1 MKAMSLRNSSNSLLQ
16 SKKSEL
22 LDNPSLISQL
32 DRNLALKELRLSLG
46 SSQTNFTKYFF
57 RVRGEV
63 FIPGDHHQLIN
74 DTLLKLERGELRDEE
89 GRKCNNLLINLP
101 PRFGKT
107 QFCVIDW
114 IARCLALNPKAKF
127 IHLSYSD
134 ELALDNSA
142 KARETVAL
150 PEYQELWPVKIK
162 SDSDSKKKWYT
173 TQGGGVY
180 ATAAGG
186 AVTGFGAGS
195 LADIA
200 DGKEPD
206 EFSDFFAG
214 EDAAEVNPNLF
225 YGAIIIDDPI
235 KVEDAESEKERE
247 RVNHR
252 LNSTIKSR
260 RNSRN
265 TPIVIIM
272 QRLHEDDMAGFVLS
286 GGMEERFYHLNIP
299 AADLVNETS
308 TWPAKHT
315 YDELMKMKTAD
326 HTVFMSQYMQ
336 DPTPDEGVFF
346 KAEWFSNT
354 RFRLGQEPT
363 RLVKYGAGDY
373 AVTEDAGDWTEQA
386 IGGFDITDD
395 LWFLDWRSARV
406 TLDKSI
412 DTMVQLVIDHDPVL
426 WAAESGVIRRAM
438 EPFVLK
444 EQQRRRMHFKLEWLP
459 ATRSKA
465 MNAKSFQAL
474 CAQGKVHIPYGQ
486 WGDDLIAQLLKF
498 TGKDDKID
506 DKVDVCG
513 LFGRVLAQAFG
524 PTTYH
529 ENLNGVNKDDYG
541 LEDEDD
547 EYGSGNIPI
556 V

>member
-1 MKAMSLRNSSNSLLQ
+1 MLL
-16 SKKSEL
+16 KK
-22 LDNPSLISQL
+22 DT
-32 DRNLALKELRLSLG
+32 RLALEG
-46 SSQTNFTKYFF
+46 SQTAFTKFFF
-57 RVRGEV
+57 RVRGEA
-63 FIPGDHHQLIN
+63 FIPGEHHARIDEALR
-74 DTLLKLERGELRDEE
+74 KVERGEI
-89 GRKCNNLLINLP
+89 KNLLITLP

-114 IARCLALNPKAKF
+114 MARCLAKNPRAKF

-142 KARETVAL
+142 KCRETVAL
-150 PEYQELWPVKIK
+150 REYQEFWDINIK
-162 SDSDSKKKWYT
+162 PDADSKKKWYT
-173 TQGGGVY
+173 EEGGGVY

-186 AVTGFGAGS
+186 PVTGFGAGS

-200 DGKEPD
+200 ENTQDD

-214 EDAAEVNPNLF
+214 DNDEVRDANLF

-235 KVEDAESEKERE
+235 KVEDAESEKERN
-247 RVNHR
+247 RVNKR

-265 TPIVIIM
+265 TPIIIIM
-272 QRLHEDDMAGFVLS
+272 QRLHEDDMAGFVLG
-286 GGMEERFYHLNIP
+286 GGMEEGFYHLNIP
-299 AADLVNETS
+299 AADLESRTS
-308 TWPAKHT
+308 VWPAKHT
-315 YDELMKMKTAD
+315 YDELMSMKAAD
-326 HTVFMSQYMQ
+326 NAVFMSQYMQ
-336 DPTPDEGVFF
+336 DPTPDEGTFF
-346 KAEWFSNT
+346 KAEWFSSR

-386 IGGFDITDD
+386 IAGFDVTDN
-395 LWFLDWRSARV
+395 LWLLDWASHRV

-412 DTMVQLVIDHDPVL
+412 DTMMQLVIDHDPVL

-438 EPFVLK
+438 EPFVMK
-444 EQQRRRMHFKLEWLP
+444 EQQRRRVFVKLEWLP
-459 ATRSKA
+459 ATKSKA

-474 CAQGKVHIPYGQ
+474 CSAGKVHIPYGS

-498 TGKDDKID
+498 TGKDDKVD

-513 LFGRVLAQAFG
+513 LFGRLLGMTFG
-524 PTTYH
+524 PSQYH
-529 ENLNGVNKDDYG
+529 DQIADKQYNSDYG
-541 LEDEDD
+541 IGDDD
-547 EYGSGNIPI
+547 EVYGNSNIPI